1 MYRYVVLGDLRLACW
16 YGAEAMRDKAAVKV
30 VLHWAQFRQ
39 LLLWIEAAVAG
50 NAQSSQPLTK
60 LLTPV
65 EGRDL
70 ASKEKRERG
79 GKNETGV
86 S

>member
-1 MYRYVVLGDLRLACW
+1 MTKRLF
-16 YGAEAMRDKAAVKV
+16 V

-39 LLLWIEAAVAG
+39 LPLWIEAAVAG
-50 NAQSSQPLTK
+50 NAQSSQPLTALLTA

-70 ASKEKRERG
+70 ASMEKRERRRKRNGCVIAG
-79 GKNETGV
+79 GKAERCAVFVNA
-86 S
+86 